1 MREPPAGSPC
11 RKVKKSDDSM
21 PTLNQIATRLE
32 TGEASR
38 ALVDQCLER
47 IKDAAGEGPRTFL
60 KVYGEDARMAADAY
74 DALRRHGAAPSLFAG
89 IPVSVKDLF
98 DVAGDVTTA
107 GSIALRHA
115 PPATRDATAIA
126 RLRAAGFIPIGRTN
140 MTEFAFSGLGINP
153 HYDTPRNPYD
163 RKTGRIPGGS
173 SSGAAVSVTD
183 GMAMAALGTDTGGS
197 CRIPA
202 ALCGIVGF
210 KPTATRVPTAGTM
223 PLSQTLDSIGPLAPT
238 VACCAVLDAV
248 LAGQAPGELEA
259 FPLDGLRLAVPQTLV
274 LDGLDRDV
282 GRAFAAALS
291 ALSGAGARIVD
302 IPLREFAELAEVNRK
317 GGFVT
322 AEAYAVHRPLIQV
335 KGKDYDPFVLARI
348 ERGKEQ
354 DAADYIE
361 LQWVREEMIRRL
373 NEITAPYD
381 ALLMPTVPIIAPT
394 LRELSVADAAR
405 IANAMLLRNPSLV
418 NFFDRCAISLPCH
431 KAGDAPVGLTLVGET
446 GADRKLFAI
455 AAAVEKLV
463 APARA

>member
-1 MREPPAGSPC
+1 
-11 RKVKKSDDSM
+11 
-21 PTLNQIATRLE
+21 
-32 TGEASR
+32 
-38 ALVDQCLER
+38 
-47 IKDAAGEGPRTFL
+47 
-60 KVYGEDARMAADAY
+60 
-74 DALRRHGAAPSLFAG
+74 
-89 IPVSVKDLF
+89 
-98 DVAGDVTTA
+98 
-107 GSIALRHA
+107 
-115 PPATRDATAIA
+115 
-126 RLRAAGFIPIGRTN
+126 
-140 MTEFAFSGLGINP
+140 
-153 HYDTPRNPYD
+153 
-163 RKTGRIPGGS
+163 
-173 SSGAAVSVTD
+173 
-183 GMAMAALGTDTGGS
+183 
-197 CRIPA
+197 
-202 ALCGIVGF
+202 
-210 KPTATRVPTAGTM
+210 
-223 PLSQTLDSIGPLAPT
+223 
-238 VACCAVLDAV
+238 
-248 LAGQAPGELEA
+248 
-259 FPLDGLRLAVPQTLV
+259 VPQTLV

-282 GRAFAAALS
+282 SGAFAAALS

-302 IPLREFAELAEVNRK
+302 IPLRELAELAQVNRK

-322 AEAYAVHRPLIQV
+322 AEAYAVHRPLIKV

-394 LRELSVADAAR
+394 LRDLGRADAAR

-446 GADRKLFAI
+446 GADRKLLSI

>member
-1 MREPPAGSPC
+1 MREPPRRPPL
-11 RKVKKSDDSM
+11 RKVEKSDDSM
-21 PTLNQIATRLE
+21 PTLKQIAMRLE
-32 TGEASR
+32 TAETSR

-60 KVYGEDARMAADAY
+60 KVYGEDARIAADAY

-173 SSGAAVSVTD
+173 SSGAAVSVSD

-210 KPTATRVPTAGTM
+210 KPTAARVPTAGTM

-248 LAGQAPGELEA
+248 LAGQAPGELET

-282 GRAFAAALS
+282 SGAFAAALS
-291 ALSGAGARIVD
+291 ALSGAGVRIVD
-302 IPLREFAELAEVNRK
+302 IPLRELAELAQVNRK

-322 AEAYAVHRPLIQV
+322 AEAYAVHRPLIKV

-394 LRELSVADAAR
+394 LRELGAGDAAR

-431 KAGDAPVGLTLVGET
+431 KAGDAPVGLSLVGET

>member
-1 MREPPAGSPC
+1 MREPPAASTR
-11 RKVKKSDDSM
+11 RKVQKSDDAM
-21 PTLNQIATRLE
+21 PTLKQIAMRLE

-89 IPVSVKDLF
+89 IPISVKDLF

-173 SSGAAVSVTD
+173 SSGAAVSVAD
-183 GMAMAALGTDTGGS
+183 GMAMAALGSDTGGS

-210 KPTATRVPTAGTM
+210 KPTAARVPTAGTM

-248 LAGQAPGELEA
+248 LAGQAPDELEA

-282 GRAFAAALS
+282 SGAFAAALS

-302 IPLREFAELAEVNRK
+302 IPLRELAELAQVNRK

-322 AEAYAVHRPLIQV
+322 AEAYAVHRPLIKV

-394 LRELSVADAAR
+394 LRDLGAGDAAR

-431 KAGDAPVGLTLVGET
+431 KAGDAPVGLSLVGET
-446 GADRKLFAI
+446 GADRKLLSI

-463 APARA
+463 SPG

>member
-1 MREPPAGSPC
+1 MREPPAASTR
-11 RKVKKSDDSM
+11 RKVQKSDDAM
-21 PTLNQIATRLE
+21 PTLKQIAMRLE
-32 TGEASR
+32 TAETSR

-89 IPVSVKDLF
+89 IPISVKDLF

-210 KPTATRVPTAGTM
+210 KPTAARVPTAGTM

-248 LAGQAPGELEA
+248 LAGQAPDELEA

-282 GRAFAAALS
+282 SRAFAAALS
-291 ALSGAGARIVD
+291 ALSGAGARIID
-302 IPLREFAELAEVNRK
+302 IPLRELAELAQVNRK

-322 AEAYAVHRPLIQV
+322 AEAYAVHRPLIKV

-394 LRELSVADAAR
+394 LRDLGAGDAAR
-405 IANAMLLRNPSLV
+405 IANAMLLRNPLLV

-431 KAGDAPVGLTLVGET
+431 KAGDAPVGLSLVGET